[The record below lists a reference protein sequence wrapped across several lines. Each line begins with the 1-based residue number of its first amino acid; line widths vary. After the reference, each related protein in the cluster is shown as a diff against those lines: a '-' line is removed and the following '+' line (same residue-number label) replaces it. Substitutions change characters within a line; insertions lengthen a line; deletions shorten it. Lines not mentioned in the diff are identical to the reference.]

1 MNNVLENSY
10 APLYDFKLKNE
21 TDNLSD
27 VIQLTEY
34 EAKLKNYAFRL
45 NRVNKEYI
53 KVVGTDESTESVK
66 LILPE

>member
-21 TDNLSD
+21 TGNLSD
-27 VIQLTEY
+27 VVRLTDHEVR
-34 EAKLKNYAFRL
+34 LKNNAFKL
-45 NRVNKEYI
+45 NRVNKKYI
-53 KVVGTDESTESVK
+53 KVVSTNESTESVK

>member
-21 TDNLSD
+21 TDDLSD
-27 VIQLTEY
+27 IIRLTEY

-53 KVVGTDESTESVK
+53 KVISTNESTESVK

>member
-21 TDNLSD
+21 TDSLSD

-34 EAKLKNYAFRL
+34 EVKLKNYAFRL

-53 KVVGTDESTESVK
+53 KVVGTNESTESVK